1 MSRTKFKD
9 LQYKFICEIS
19 DLPYCI
25 PQWYWYDSG
34 MEANRLFPSPLIG
47 VEPMTMLTGH
57 QIPAFRLCVIRSG
70 LRYEVKFP
78 GMRVSNRFHKM
89 STIVRREF
97 GFKGT
102 PARLLEQLEQWMDA
116 RGFPDV
122 KRDKARA
129 EATKT
134 EPTT

>member
-1 MSRTKFKD
+1 
-9 LQYKFICEIS
+9 
-19 DLPYCI
+19 
-25 PQWYWYDSG
+25 
-34 MEANRLFPSPLIG
+34 
-47 VEPMTMLTGH
+47 MTMLTGH

-102 PARLLEQLEQWMDA
+102 PARLLEQLEQWMDQ

-129 EATKT
+129 DAAKT

>member
-34 MEANRLFPSPLIG
+34 MEANRLFPSPLVG
-47 VEPMTMLTGH
+47 VEPMTMLTGD

-70 LRYEVKFP
+70 LRFEIKCP
-78 GMRVSNRFHKM
+78 GMRVSSRSPKM

-102 PARLLEQLEQWMDA
+102 PARLLEQLEAWMDA